1 MNKTASDHV
10 SSMNKFLKMAAI
22 ASVAI
27 ALFASCST
35 DKKEPVDV
43 HVNVMTICISRTELT
58 RAFADPI
65 PDGAVPQFDS
75 VSVSVNKGIGALRF
89 TLKDAALQRA
99 LTPAGYRVPVTDPV
113 TEVTLTANGSARRNV
128 TQFQGSTVPLAAT
141 ATGTDIVAT
150 VNPKDSEKVTY
161 SVNLSPKPIMARL
174 EVFGKIEALNP
185 AWEYFEI
192 EEVYVNNYLINYEG
206 TRRNYTPGNGK
217 NNFATKPRINGKMR
231 DIVPRDVDSQTAF
244 QNGTK
249 VIAYHLFPLT
259 EKERAAATPL
269 LYFDHLIL
277 KIKAVPADPSQKAKE
292 GYLTIHSF
300 YENTKGDLK
309 GFEAGKI
316 YKFDLATLSDM
327 FNVANA
333 NDLPIT
339 KAPESGSPYS
349 MSLRTKSIT
358 WTPNNAT
365 PRLNEK

>member
-1 MNKTASDHV
+1 
-10 SSMNKFLKMAAI
+10 MAAI
-22 ASVAI
+22 ASVVI

-35 DKKEPVDV
+35 DKKEPVDE
-43 HVNVMTICISRTELT
+43 HVNVNVMAIRISRTELT

-65 PDGAVPQFDS
+65 PDGAVPEIAKVT
-75 VSVSVNKGIGALRF
+75 VSINKGRDALRY
-89 TLKDAALQRA
+89 TLDAAAIQRA

-113 TEVTLTANGSARRNV
+113 TEVTLDANGSTSSSV
-128 TQFQGSTVPLAAT
+128 TQCQGSTVPLTAT

-150 VNPKDSEKVTY
+150 VNPKNSERVTY
-161 SVNLSPKPIMARL
+161 SVNLSPKPLMARL

-185 AWEYFEI
+185 AWDRFEI
-192 EEVYVNNYLINYEG
+192 EEVYMNNYLINYEG
-206 TRRNYTPGNGK
+206 KRFNADGSKIVRK
-217 NNFATKPRINGKMR
+217 KLRQKMY

-259 EKERAAATPL
+259 EKERAAATPP

-316 YKFDLATLSDM
+316 YKFDLGTLSDM
-327 FNVANA
+327 FNTT
-333 NDLPIT
+333 DLPIT
-339 KAPESGSPYS
+339 KTPESGSPYS
-349 MSLRTKSIT
+349 TALRTKSIT

-365 PRLNEK
+365 PSLNEK

>member
-1 MNKTASDHV
+1 
-10 SSMNKFLKMAAI
+10 MNKFLKMAAI

-89 TLKDAALQRA
+89 TLKDADLQRA

-113 TEVTLTANGSARRNV
+113 TEVTLDANNKRGSG
-128 TQFQGSTVPLAAT
+128 TIMQFQGSTVPLTAT

-161 SVNLSPKPIMARL
+161 SVNLSLKPIMARL

-185 AWEYFEI
+185 AWDRFEI
-192 EEVYVNNYLINYEG
+192 EEVYVNNYILSP
-206 TRRNYTPGNGK
+206 RRPRNYTPGNGE
-217 NNFATKPRINGKMR
+217 NNFAKSPAIKKGMYDK
-231 DIVPRDVDSQTAF
+231 VPRDVASQTAF

-249 VIAYHLFPLT
+249 VIAYHLYPLT
-259 EKERAAATPL
+259 EKERAAATPPR
-269 LYFDHLIL
+269 YFDHLIL
-277 KIKAVPADPSQKAKE
+277 KIKAVPTDPSQTARE
-292 GYLTIHSF
+292 GFLTIRSF

-316 YKFDLATLSDM
+316 YKFNLGTLSDM

-339 KAPESGSPYS
+339 SAPESGSPHS

-365 PRLNEK
+365 PSLNEYK

>member
-1 MNKTASDHV
+1 
-10 SSMNKFLKMAAI
+10 MAAI

-43 HVNVMTICISRTELT
+43 HMNVMTICISRTELT

-65 PDGAVPQFDS
+65 PDGAVPEITS
-75 VSVSVNKGIGALRF
+75 VTVSINKGALKY
-89 TLKDAALQRA
+89 TLDAAAIQRA

-113 TEVTLTANGSARRNV
+113 TEVTLTANGTVASSSSV
-128 TQFQGSTVPLAAT
+128 TQFQGSTVPLRAT
-141 ATGTDIVAT
+141 ATGADITST

-161 SVNLSPKPIMARL
+161 SVTLSPEPLLARL

-185 AWEYFEI
+185 AWDRFEI
-192 EEVYVNNYLINYEG
+192 EEVYMNNYLVNYEG
-206 TRRNYTPGNGK
+206 KRFNADGSKIVRK
-217 NNFATKPRINGKMR
+217 KLRQKMY
-231 DIVPRDVDSQTAF
+231 DIVPRDVASQTAF

-259 EKERAAATPL
+259 KNERTAATPPR
-269 LYFDHLIL
+269 YFDHLIL

-316 YKFDLATLSDM
+316 YKFDLGALSDM
-327 FNVANA
+327 FNAT
-333 NDLPIT
+333 DLPIT
-339 KAPESGSPYS
+339 PTPESGSPYS
-349 MSLRTKSIT
+349 TALRTKSIT

>member
-1 MNKTASDHV
+1 
-10 SSMNKFLKMAAI
+10 MAAI
-22 ASVAI
+22 VSMVI

-43 HVNVMTICISRTELT
+43 HVRVMTIRISRTELT

-65 PDGAVPQFDS
+65 PDGAVPQIDNAV
-75 VSVSVNKGIGALRF
+75 VSINGGALRE
-89 TLKDAALQRA
+89 TLDDAAIQRA
-99 LTPAGYRVPVTDPV
+99 LTPAGYRVPVTGSV
-113 TEVTLTANGSARRNV
+113 TEVTLTANGSRSTNV
-128 TQFQGSTVPLAAT
+128 TQCQGSTVPLIAT

-161 SVNLSPKPIMARL
+161 SVNLSPKPLMARL

-185 AWEYFEI
+185 AWDRFEI
-192 EEVYVNNYLINYEG
+192 EEVYVNNYLLSQ
-206 TRRNYTPGNGK
+206 TRARRYYTPGNGV
-217 NNFATKPRINGKMR
+217 NDFARSPRIRKEMY
-231 DIVPRDVDSQTAF
+231 DIVPRDIDSQTAF

-249 VIAYHLFPLT
+249 VIAYHLYPLT
-259 EKERAAATPL
+259 EEERTAATPS

-277 KIKAVPADPSQKAKE
+277 KIKAFPADPSQTARE
-292 GYLTIHSF
+292 GYLTIRGF

-316 YKFDLATLSDM
+316 YKFDLGTLSDM

-339 KAPESGSPYS
+339 PAPESGSPHS
-349 MSLRTKSIT
+349 MALRTNSIP

-365 PRLNEK
+365 SRLNEYK

>member
-1 MNKTASDHV
+1 
-10 SSMNKFLKMAAI
+10 MAAI

-43 HVNVMTICISRTELT
+43 QVNVMAICISRTELT

-65 PDGAVPQFDS
+65 PDGAVPQITD
-75 VSVSVNKGIGALRF
+75 VSVSVNRGALRY
-89 TLKDAALQRA
+89 TLDGAALQRA

-113 TEVTLTANGSARRNV
+113 TEVTLTANGRTSSKV
-128 TQFQGSTVPLAAT
+128 TQFQGSTVPMTAT

-150 VNPKDSEKVTY
+150 VNPKNSERVTY

-185 AWEYFEI
+185 AWDRFEI
-192 EEVYVNNYLINYEG
+192 EEVYMNNYLVNYEG
-206 TRRNYTPGNGK
+206 KRHNAKGSDIVKKRL
-217 NNFATKPRINGKMR
+217 RQKMY
-231 DIVPRDVDSQTAF
+231 DKVPRDVDSQTAF

-259 EKERAAATPL
+259 EKERAAATPP

-277 KIKAVPADPSQKAKE
+277 KITAFPADPSQKAKE
-292 GYLTIHSF
+292 GYLTIRSF

-316 YKFDLATLSDM
+316 YKFDLGTLSDM
-327 FNVANA
+327 FSAT
-333 NDLPIT
+333 DLPIT
-339 KAPESGSPYS
+339 PTPESGSSHS
-349 MSLRTKSIT
+349 MALRTNPIP

-365 PRLNEK
+365 PRLNEYK

>member
-1 MNKTASDHV
+1 
-10 SSMNKFLKMAAI
+10 MNKFLKMAAI

-43 HVNVMTICISRTELT
+43 HVNVMAIRISRTELT

-65 PDGAVPQFDS
+65 PDGTVPQIAKITVSINGGRGSTLDS
-75 VSVSVNKGIGALRF
+75 
-89 TLKDAALQRA
+89 AAIQRA

-113 TEVTLTANGSARRNV
+113 TEVTLAANGSTSSGV
-128 TQFQGSTVPLAAT
+128 TQCQGSTVPLTAT

-150 VNPKDSEKVTY
+150 VNPKNSKRVTY
-161 SVNLSPKPIMARL
+161 SVNLSLKPIMARL
-174 EVFGKIEALNP
+174 EVFGKIEASNP
-185 AWEYFEI
+185 AWDHFEI
-192 EEVYVNNYLINYEG
+192 EEVYM
-206 TRRNYTPGNGK
+206 
-217 NNFATKPRINGKMR
+217 NNFLLKYEKNRFYSNGSDIVRKRLRRGMY
-231 DIVPRDVDSQTAF
+231 DIVPRDVASQTAF

-259 EKERAAATPL
+259 AKERAAATPPR
-269 LYFDHLIL
+269 YFDHLIL
-277 KIKAVPADPSQKAKE
+277 KIKAVPPDPSQKAKE

-316 YKFDLATLSDM
+316 YKFDLGTLSDM
-327 FNVANA
+327 FNAT
-333 NDLPIT
+333 DLPIT
-339 KAPESGSPYS
+339 KTPESGNPYS
-349 MSLRTKSIT
+349 TALRTKSIT

-365 PRLNEK
+365 PSLNEK

>member
-1 MNKTASDHV
+1 
-10 SSMNKFLKMAAI
+10 MAAI

-27 ALFASCST
+27 ALLASCST

-43 HVNVMTICISRTELT
+43 QVRVMTIRISRTELT

-65 PDGAVPQFDS
+65 PDGTVPQIS
-75 VSVSVNKGIGALRF
+75 EVSISVNKGRGT
-89 TLKDAALQRA
+89 TLDGAALQRA
-99 LTPAGYRVPVTDPV
+99 MTPAGYRVHVTDPV
-113 TEVTLTANGSARRNV
+113 TEVTLTANGSTSRNV
-128 TQFQGSTVPLAAT
+128 TQFQGLNAKVPMTAT

-185 AWEYFEI
+185 AWDHFEI
-192 EEVYVNNYLINYEG
+192 EEVYVNNYLLTYEG
-206 TRRNYTPGNGK
+206 RRFYSNGSDIVRK
-217 NNFATKPRINGKMR
+217 RLRRGMY
-231 DIVPRDVDSQTAF
+231 DIVPRDVASQTAF

-249 VIAYHLFPLT
+249 VIAYHLYPLT
-259 EKERAAATPL
+259 EKERAATTPK

-309 GFEAGKI
+309 GFEPGKI
-316 YKFDLATLSDM
+316 YKFDLDTLSDM
-327 FNVANA
+327 FNAT
-333 NDLPIT
+333 DLPIT
-339 KAPESGSPYS
+339 PAPESGNQYS
-349 MSLRTKSIT
+349 MALRTKSIT

-365 PRLNEK
+365 PSLNEK

>member
-1 MNKTASDHV
+1 
-10 SSMNKFLKMAAI
+10 MAAI
-22 ASVAI
+22 ASVVI

-43 HVNVMTICISRTELT
+43 HVNVMAIRISRTELT

-65 PDGAVPQFDS
+65 PDGTVPQIDKVT
-75 VSVSVNKGIGALRF
+75 VSINNGALRY
-89 TLKDAALQRA
+89 TLEGDDLRRA

-113 TEVTLTANGSARRNV
+113 TEVTLTANGRENSNV
-128 TQFQGSTVPLAAT
+128 TQFQRSTVLMTAT

-161 SVNLSPKPIMARL
+161 SVNLSLKPLMARL

-185 AWEYFEI
+185 AWDRFEI
-192 EEVYVNNYLINYEG
+192 EEVYVNNYLLKYEDKDKRFYSKG
-206 TRRNYTPGNGK
+206 SDIAAKKRLRRQMY
-217 NNFATKPRINGKMR
+217 
-231 DIVPRDVDSQTAF
+231 DIVPRDVDAQTAF

-259 EKERAAATPL
+259 EKERAAATPE

-327 FNVANA
+327 FNAT
-333 NDLPIT
+333 DLPIT
-339 KAPESGSPYS
+339 KTPESGSPHS
-349 MSLRTKSIT
+349 MALRTNPIP

-365 PRLNEK
+365 PSLNEK

>member
-1 MNKTASDHV
+1 
-10 SSMNKFLKMAAI
+10 MNKFFKMAAI

-43 HVNVMTICISRTELT
+43 HVNVMAIRISRTELT

-65 PDGAVPQFDS
+65 PDGTVPEITS
-75 VSVSVNKGIGALRF
+75 VTVSINKGRGALRY
-89 TLKDAALQRA
+89 TLDDAAIQRA

-113 TEVTLTANGSARRNV
+113 TEVTLTANGSSSRNV
-128 TQFQGSTVPLAAT
+128 TQFQGSGSTVPLTAT
-141 ATGTDIVAT
+141 ATGADIVAT

-161 SVNLSPKPIMARL
+161 SVNLSPKALMARL

-185 AWEYFEI
+185 AWDHFEI
-192 EEVYVNNYLINYEG
+192 EEVYVNNYLLRYENK
-206 TRRNYTPGNGK
+206 RRIYTPGNGVD
-217 NNFATKPRINGKMR
+217 NFDQSPAKQMYDK
-231 DIVPRDVDSQTAF
+231 VPRDVESQTAF
-244 QNGTK
+244 QTGTK

-259 EKERAAATPL
+259 ESERAAATPPR
-269 LYFDHLIL
+269 YFDHLIL
-277 KIKAVPADPSQKAKE
+277 KIKAVPADPSQTARE
-292 GYLTIHSF
+292 GFLTILSF

-316 YKFDLATLSDM
+316 YKFNLGTLSDM

-339 KAPESGSPYS
+339 PAPESGSPHS

>member
-1 MNKTASDHV
+1 
-10 SSMNKFLKMAAI
+10 MAAI
-22 ASVAI
+22 ASVVI

-43 HVNVMTICISRTELT
+43 HVNVNAMTIRISGTELT

-65 PDGAVPQFDS
+65 PDGTVPQIDK
-75 VSVSVNKGIGALRF
+75 VTVAINKGALSY
-89 TLKDAALQRA
+89 TLEGDDLQRA

-113 TEVTLTANGSARRNV
+113 TEVSLTANGSTSRNV
-128 TQFQGSTVPLAAT
+128 TQFQGLNAKVPMTAT

-185 AWEYFEI
+185 AWEHFEI

-217 NNFATKPRINGKMR
+217 NNFATKPRIIGKMR

-316 YKFDLATLSDM
+316 YKFNLGTLSDM

-339 KAPESGSPYS
+339 KAPESGSPHS

>member
-1 MNKTASDHV
+1 
-10 SSMNKFLKMAAI
+10 MAAI
-22 ASVAI
+22 ASVVI

-43 HVNVMTICISRTELT
+43 HVNVNAMTIRISGTELT

-65 PDGAVPQFDS
+65 PDGTVPQIDK
-75 VSVSVNKGIGALRF
+75 VTVAINKGALSY
-89 TLKDAALQRA
+89 TLEGDDLQRA

-113 TEVTLTANGSARRNV
+113 TEVSLIANGRTNSNV
-128 TQFQGSTVPLAAT
+128 TEFQRSTVLMTAT

-161 SVNLSPKPIMARL
+161 SVNLSLKPLMARL

-185 AWEYFEI
+185 AWDRFEI
-192 EEVYVNNYLINYEG
+192 EEVYVNNYLSNYEG
-206 TRRNYTPGNGK
+206 KRFYSKGSDFVRKPPKVRRGMYDK
-217 NNFATKPRINGKMR
+217 
-231 DIVPRDVDSQTAF
+231 VPSDVASQTAF

-259 EKERAAATPL
+259 EKERAAATPKP

-277 KIKAVPADPSQKAKE
+277 KIKAVPAGSSPKASE
-292 GYLTIHSF
+292 GFLTIRSF

-316 YKFDLATLSDM
+316 YKFDLGTLSDM

-339 KAPESGSPYS
+339 KTPESGSKHS
-349 MSLRTKSIT
+349 MALRTNSIP
-358 WTPNNAT
+358 WTMNNAT
-365 PRLNEK
+365 PRLNEYK

>member
-1 MNKTASDHV
+1 
-10 SSMNKFLKMAAI
+10 MAAI

-43 HVNVMTICISRTELT
+43 HVNVMTIRISRTELT

-65 PDGAVPQFDS
+65 PDGAVPEITS
-75 VSVSVNKGIGALRF
+75 VTVSINGGALRY
-89 TLKDAALQRA
+89 TLDDAAIQRA

-113 TEVTLTANGSARRNV
+113 TEVTLTANGSSSRNV
-128 TQFQGSTVPLAAT
+128 TQFQGSGSTVPMTAT
-141 ATGTDIVAT
+141 ATGADIVAT

-161 SVNLSPKPIMARL
+161 SVNLSPKPLMARL

-185 AWEYFEI
+185 AWDRFEI

-206 TRRNYTPGNGK
+206 RRFYSNGSDIVRK
-217 NNFATKPRINGKMR
+217 RLRRGMY
-231 DIVPRDVDSQTAF
+231 DIVPRDVDSQNAF

-259 EKERAAATPL
+259 ASERTDATPPR
-269 LYFDHLIL
+269 YFDHLIL
-277 KIKAVPADPSQKAKE
+277 KIKAIPADPSLTAKE

-309 GFEAGKI
+309 GFEPGKI
-316 YKFDLATLSDM
+316 YKFDLGTLTDK
-327 FNVANA
+327 FNVG

-339 KAPESGSPYS
+339 PTPESGNPYS
-349 MSLRTKSIT
+349 MALRTKSIK

-365 PRLNEK
+365 PSLNEK

>member
-1 MNKTASDHV
+1 
-10 SSMNKFLKMAAI
+10 MAAI

-43 HVNVMTICISRTELT
+43 HVNVMTIRISRTELT

-65 PDGAVPQFDS
+65 PDGAVPEITS
-75 VSVSVNKGIGALRF
+75 AIVSINGGALRE
-89 TLKDAALQRA
+89 TLDDAAIQRA
-99 LTPAGYRVPVTDPV
+99 LTPAGYRVPVTGPV
-113 TEVTLTANGSARRNV
+113 TEVSLTANGSIRSNV
-128 TQFQGSTVPLAAT
+128 TRCQGSTVPMTAS
-141 ATGTDIVAT
+141 ATGIDIVAT

-161 SVNLSPKPIMARL
+161 SVNLSPKPLMARL

-185 AWEYFEI
+185 AWDHFEI
-192 EEVYVNNYLINYEG
+192 EEVYVNNYLLTYEG
-206 TRRNYTPGNGK
+206 RRFYSNGSDIVRK
-217 NNFATKPRINGKMR
+217 RLRRGMY
-231 DIVPRDVDSQTAF
+231 DIVPRDVASQTAF

-259 EKERAAATPL
+259 ESERTAATPS

-277 KIKAVPADPSQKAKE
+277 KIKAVPADPSQTARE
-292 GYLTIHSF
+292 GFLTILSF

-316 YKFDLATLSDM
+316 YKFDLGTLSDM

-339 KAPESGSPYS
+339 PAPESGSLHS
-349 MSLRTKSIT
+349 MALRTNSIS
-358 WTPNNAT
+358 WTVNNAT

>member
-1 MNKTASDHV
+1 
-10 SSMNKFLKMAAI
+10 MAAI

-43 HVNVMTICISRTELT
+43 QVRVMTIRISRTELT

-65 PDGAVPQFDS
+65 PDGTVPQIS
-75 VSVSVNKGIGALRF
+75 EVSISVNKGRGAIKF
-89 TLKDAALQRA
+89 TLDGAALQRA
-99 LTPAGYRVPVTDPV
+99 MTPAGYRVPVTDPV
-113 TEVTLTANGSARRNV
+113 TEVTLTANGSTSRNV
-128 TQFQGSTVPLAAT
+128 TQFQASDAKVPMTAT

-150 VNPKDSEKVTY
+150 VNPKDSEKVAY

-185 AWEYFEI
+185 AWNHFEI
-192 EEVYVNNYLINYEG
+192 EEVYVNNYLLNYEG
-206 TRRNYTPGNGK
+206 TRRIYTPGNGK
-217 NNFATKPRINGKMR
+217 NNFATNPRINGKMC

-259 EKERAAATPL
+259 EKERAAAIPPR
-269 LYFDHLIL
+269 YFDHLIL

-316 YKFDLATLSDM
+316 YKFDLGTLSDM
-327 FNVANA
+327 FNTT
-333 NDLPIT
+333 DLPIT
-339 KAPESGSPYS
+339 KTPESGSPHS

-365 PRLNEK
+365 PSLNEK

>member
-1 MNKTASDHV
+1 
-10 SSMNKFLKMAAI
+10 MAAI

-43 HVNVMTICISRTELT
+43 QVRVMTIRISRTELT

-65 PDGAVPQFDS
+65 PDGTVPQIS
-75 VSVSVNKGIGALRF
+75 EVSISVNKGKGAIKF
-89 TLKDAALQRA
+89 TLDGAALQRA
-99 LTPAGYRVPVTDPV
+99 MTPAGYRVPVTDPV
-113 TEVTLTANGSARRNV
+113 TEVTLTANGSTSRNV
-128 TQFQGSTVPLAAT
+128 TQFQASDAKVPMTAT

-185 AWEYFEI
+185 AWDHFEI
-192 EEVYVNNYLINYEG
+192 EEVYVNNYLIKYEG
-206 TRRNYTPGNGK
+206 TRRIYTPGNGK
-217 NNFATKPRINGKMR
+217 NNFATKPRINGKMC

-259 EKERAAATPL
+259 EKERAAATPS

-277 KIKAVPADPSQKAKE
+277 KIKAVPADPSQTARV
-292 GYLTIHSF
+292 GFLTIRSF
-300 YENTKGDLK
+300 YENTKDDLK
-309 GFEAGKI
+309 GFEPGKI
-316 YKFDLATLSDM
+316 YKFDLGTLSDM
-327 FNVANA
+327 FNAT
-333 NDLPIT
+333 DLPIT
-339 KAPESGSPYS
+339 PAPESGSSYS
-349 MSLRTKSIT
+349 MALRTNPIP

-365 PRLNEK
+365 PSLNEYK

>member
-1 MNKTASDHV
+1 
-10 SSMNKFLKMAAI
+10 MAAI

-43 HVNVMTICISRTELT
+43 QVHVMTIRISRTELT

-65 PDGAVPQFDS
+65 PDGTVPQIS
-75 VSVSVNKGIGALRF
+75 EVSISVNKGAIRY
-89 TLKDAALQRA
+89 TLDGTALQRA
-99 LTPAGYRVPVTDPV
+99 MTPAGYRVPVTDPV
-113 TEVTLTANGSARRNV
+113 TEVTLTANGSTSRNV
-128 TQFQGSTVPLAAT
+128 TQFQASDAKVPMTAT

-161 SVNLSPKPIMARL
+161 SVNLSPMPIMARL

-185 AWEYFEI
+185 AWDHFEI
-192 EEVYVNNYLINYEG
+192 EEVYVNNYLIKYEG
-206 TRRNYTPGNGK
+206 KRRNYTPGNGVD
-217 NNFATKPRINGKMR
+217 NFARSPRINGKMR

-259 EKERAAATPL
+259 EKERAAATPS

-277 KIKAVPADPSQKAKE
+277 KIKAVPADPSQTARV
-292 GYLTIHSF
+292 GFLTIRSF
-300 YENTKGDLK
+300 YENSKGDLK
-309 GFEAGKI
+309 GFEPGKI
-316 YKFDLATLSDM
+316 YKFDLGTLSDM
-327 FNVANA
+327 FNVG

-339 KAPESGSPYS
+339 PAPESGSSYS
-349 MSLRTKSIT
+349 TALRTKSIT
-358 WTPNNAT
+358 WTDNNAT
-365 PRLNEK
+365 PSLNEYK

>member
-1 MNKTASDHV
+1 
-10 SSMNKFLKMAAI
+10 MAAI
-22 ASVAI
+22 ASVVI

-43 HVNVMTICISRTELT
+43 HANVNVNVNVMTIRISRTELT

-65 PDGAVPQFDS
+65 PDGTVPQIDKVT
-75 VSVSVNKGIGALRF
+75 VSINNGALSY
-89 TLKDAALQRA
+89 TLEGDSLQRA

-113 TEVTLTANGSARRNV
+113 TEVTLTANGSESSNV
-128 TQFQGSTVPLAAT
+128 TQFQGSTVLMTAT

-161 SVNLSPKPIMARL
+161 SVNLSLKPLMARL

-185 AWEYFEI
+185 AWDHFEI
-192 EEVYVNNYLINYEG
+192 EEVYVNNFLLKYEDKDKRFYSKG
-206 TRRNYTPGNGK
+206 SDIAAKKRLRRGMYDK
-217 NNFATKPRINGKMR
+217 
-231 DIVPRDVDSQTAF
+231 VPRDVESQTAF

-259 EKERAAATPL
+259 EKERAAAIPPR
-269 LYFDHLIL
+269 YFDHLIL
-277 KIKAVPADPSQKAKE
+277 KIKAVPANSSQTASE
-292 GYLTIHSF
+292 GFLTIWSF

-316 YKFDLATLSDM
+316 YKFDLGTLSNM

-339 KAPESGSPYS
+339 KTPESGTPHS
-349 MSLRTKSIT
+349 MALRTNSIP
-358 WTPNNAT
+358 WTMNNAT

>member
-1 MNKTASDHV
+1 
-10 SSMNKFLKMAAI
+10 MAAI
-22 ASVAI
+22 ASVVI

-43 HVNVMTICISRTELT
+43 HANVNVNVMTIRISRTELT

-65 PDGAVPQFDS
+65 PDGTVPQIDKVT
-75 VSVSVNKGIGALRF
+75 VSINNGALSY
-89 TLKDAALQRA
+89 TLEGDSLQRA

-113 TEVTLTANGSARRNV
+113 TEVTLTANGSESSNV
-128 TQFQGSTVPLAAT
+128 TQFQGSTVLMTAT

-185 AWEYFEI
+185 AWDHFEI
-192 EEVYVNNYLINYEG
+192 EEVYVNNYLLTYEG
-206 TRRNYTPGNGK
+206 RRFYSNGSDIVRK
-217 NNFATKPRINGKMR
+217 RLRRGMY
-231 DIVPRDVDSQTAF
+231 DIVPRDVASQTAF

-249 VIAYHLFPLT
+249 VIAYHLYPLT
-259 EKERAAATPL
+259 EKERAATTPK

-309 GFEAGKI
+309 GFEPGKI
-316 YKFDLATLSDM
+316 YKFDLDTLSDM
-327 FNVANA
+327 FNAT
-333 NDLPIT
+333 DLPIT
-339 KAPESGSPYS
+339 PAPESGNQYS
-349 MSLRTKSIT
+349 MALRTKSIT

-365 PRLNEK
+365 PSLNEK

>member
-1 MNKTASDHV
+1 
-10 SSMNKFLKMAAI
+10 MAAI

-43 HVNVMTICISRTELT
+43 QVRVMTIRISRTELT

-65 PDGAVPQFDS
+65 PDGAVPEITS
-75 VSVSVNKGIGALRF
+75 VTVSINGGALRY
-89 TLKDAALQRA
+89 TLDDAAIQRA
-99 LTPAGYRVPVTDPV
+99 MTPAGYRVPVTDPV
-113 TEVTLTANGSARRNV
+113 TEVTLTANGSTSRNV
-128 TQFQGSTVPLAAT
+128 TQFQASDAKVPMTAT

-161 SVNLSPKPIMARL
+161 SVNLSLKPLMARL

-185 AWEYFEI
+185 AWDHFEI
-192 EEVYVNNYLINYEG
+192 EEVYVNNYLLKYEG
-206 TRRNYTPGNGK
+206 TRRIYTPGNGK
-217 NNFATKPRINGKMR
+217 NNFATNPRINDKMR

-259 EKERAAATPL
+259 EKERAAAIPPR
-269 LYFDHLIL
+269 YFDHLIL
-277 KIKAVPADPSQKAKE
+277 KIKAVPANSSQTASE
-292 GYLTIHSF
+292 GFLTIWSF

-316 YKFDLATLSDM
+316 YKFDLGTLSNM

-339 KAPESGSPYS
+339 KTPESGTPHS
-349 MSLRTKSIT
+349 MALRTNSIP
-358 WTPNNAT
+358 WTMNNAT

>member
-1 MNKTASDHV
+1 
-10 SSMNKFLKMAAI
+10 MAAI

-43 HVNVMTICISRTELT
+43 QVNVMAICISRTELT

-65 PDGAVPQFDS
+65 PDGAVPQITD
-75 VSVSVNKGIGALRF
+75 VSVSVNRGVLRY
-89 TLKDAALQRA
+89 TLDGAALQRA

-113 TEVTLTANGSARRNV
+113 TEVTLTANGRISSKV
-128 TQFQGSTVPLAAT
+128 TQFQGSTVPMTAT

-150 VNPKDSEKVTY
+150 VNPKNSEKVVY
-161 SVNLSPKPIMARL
+161 SVNLSPKPLMARL

-185 AWEYFEI
+185 AWDRFEI
-192 EEVYVNNYLINYEG
+192 EEVYMNNYLVNYEG
-206 TRRNYTPGNGK
+206 KRHNAKGSDIVKKRL
-217 NNFATKPRINGKMR
+217 RQKMY
-231 DIVPRDVDSQTAF
+231 DKVPRDVDSQTAF

-259 EKERAAATPL
+259 AKERAAATPP

-277 KIKAVPADPSQKAKE
+277 KIKAFPADPSQKAKE
-292 GYLTIHSF
+292 GYLTIRSF
-300 YENTKGDLK
+300 YENSKGDLK

-316 YKFDLATLSDM
+316 YKFDLGTLSDM
-327 FNVANA
+327 FNAT
-333 NDLPIT
+333 DLPIT
-339 KAPESGSPYS
+339 PTPESGSSHS
-349 MSLRTKSIT
+349 MALRTNPIP

-365 PRLNEK
+365 PRLNEYK

>member
-1 MNKTASDHV
+1 
-10 SSMNKFLKMAAI
+10 MAAI

-43 HVNVMTICISRTELT
+43 HVNVMAIRISRTELT

-65 PDGAVPQFDS
+65 PDGAVPEITS
-75 VSVSVNKGIGALRF
+75 VTVSINKGRGALRY
-89 TLKDAALQRA
+89 TLDAAAIQRA

-113 TEVTLTANGSARRNV
+113 TDVTLDANGSTSSNV
-128 TQFQGSTVPLAAT
+128 TQFQGSTVPMTAT

-150 VNPKDSEKVTY
+150 VNPKNSERVTY
-161 SVNLSPKPIMARL
+161 SVNLSPKPLMARL

-185 AWEYFEI
+185 AWNHFEI
-192 EEVYVNNYLINYEG
+192 EEVYMNNYLVNYEG
-206 TRRNYTPGNGK
+206 KRHNAKGSDIVKKRL
-217 NNFATKPRINGKMR
+217 RQKMY
-231 DIVPRDVDSQTAF
+231 DKVPRDVDSQTAF

-259 EKERAAATPL
+259 EKERTDATPP

-277 KIKAVPADPSQKAKE
+277 KIKAFPADPSQKAKE

-327 FNVANA
+327 FNAT
-333 NDLPIT
+333 DLPIT
-339 KAPESGSPYS
+339 KTPESGSPHS
-349 MSLRTKSIT
+349 MALRTNPIP

-365 PRLNEK
+365 PRLNEYK

>member
-1 MNKTASDHV
+1 
-10 SSMNKFLKMAAI
+10 MAAI

-43 HVNVMTICISRTELT
+43 QVNVMAICISRTELT

-65 PDGAVPQFDS
+65 PDGAVPQITD
-75 VSVSVNKGIGALRF
+75 VSVSVNRGVLRY
-89 TLKDAALQRA
+89 TLDGAALQRA

-113 TEVTLTANGSARRNV
+113 TEVTLTANGRTSSKV
-128 TQFQGSTVPLAAT
+128 TQFQGSTVPMTAT

-150 VNPKDSEKVTY
+150 VNPKNSEKVVY
-161 SVNLSPKPIMARL
+161 SVNLSPKPLMARL

-185 AWEYFEI
+185 AWDRFEI
-192 EEVYVNNYLINYEG
+192 EEVYMNNYLVNYEG
-206 TRRNYTPGNGK
+206 KRHNAKGSDIVKKRL
-217 NNFATKPRINGKMR
+217 RQKMY
-231 DIVPRDVDSQTAF
+231 DKVPRDVDSQTAF

-259 EKERAAATPL
+259 AKERAAATPP

-277 KIKAVPADPSQKAKE
+277 KIKAFPADPSQKAKE
-292 GYLTIHSF
+292 GYLTIRSF
-300 YENTKGDLK
+300 YENSKGDLK

-316 YKFDLATLSDM
+316 YKFDLGTLSDM
-327 FNVANA
+327 FNAT
-333 NDLPIT
+333 DLPIT
-339 KAPESGSPYS
+339 PTPESGSSHS
-349 MSLRTKSIT
+349 MALRTNPIP

-365 PRLNEK
+365 PRLNEYK

>member
-1 MNKTASDHV
+1 
-10 SSMNKFLKMAAI
+10 MAAI

-43 HVNVMTICISRTELT
+43 QVNVMAICISRTELT

-65 PDGAVPQFDS
+65 PDGAVPQITD
-75 VSVSVNKGIGALRF
+75 VSVSVNRGALRY
-89 TLKDAALQRA
+89 TLDGAALQRA

-113 TEVTLTANGSARRNV
+113 TEVTLTANGRTSSKV
-128 TQFQGSTVPLAAT
+128 TQFQGSTVPMTAT

-185 AWEYFEI
+185 AWDHFEI
-192 EEVYVNNYLINYEG
+192 EEVYMNNYLITYEG
-206 TRRNYTPGNGK
+206 KRHNAKGSDIVKKRL
-217 NNFATKPRINGKMR
+217 RQKMY
-231 DIVPRDVDSQTAF
+231 DKVPRDVDSQTAF

-259 EKERAAATPL
+259 AKERAAATPPR
-269 LYFDHLIL
+269 YFDHLIL

-316 YKFDLATLSDM
+316 YKFDLGTLSDM
-327 FNVANA
+327 FNAT
-333 NDLPIT
+333 DLPIT
-339 KAPESGSPYS
+339 QTPESGSPHS
-349 MSLRTKSIT
+349 MALRTNSIP

-365 PRLNEK
+365 PRLNEYK

>member
-1 MNKTASDHV
+1 
-10 SSMNKFLKMAAI
+10 MAAI
-22 ASVAI
+22 ASVVI

-43 HVNVMTICISRTELT
+43 HVNVNAMTIRISGTELT

-65 PDGAVPQFDS
+65 PDGTVPQIDKVT
-75 VSVSVNKGIGALRF
+75 VSINNGALRY
-89 TLKDAALQRA
+89 TLEGDDLRRA

-113 TEVTLTANGSARRNV
+113 TEVTLTANGRENSNV
-128 TQFQGSTVPLAAT
+128 TQFQRSTVLMTAT

-161 SVNLSPKPIMARL
+161 SVNLSLKPLMARL

-185 AWEYFEI
+185 AWDRFEI
-192 EEVYVNNYLINYEG
+192 EEVYMNNYLVTYEG
-206 TRRNYTPGNGK
+206 KRHNAKGSDIVKKRL
-217 NNFATKPRINGKMR
+217 RQKMY
-231 DIVPRDVDSQTAF
+231 DKVPRDVDSQTAF

-259 EKERAAATPL
+259 EKERAAATPP

-292 GYLTIHSF
+292 GYLTIRSF

-327 FNVANA
+327 FNAT
-333 NDLPIT
+333 DLPIT
-339 KAPESGSPYS
+339 KTPESGSSHS
-349 MSLRTKSIT
+349 MALRTNSIP

-365 PRLNEK
+365 PRLNEYK

>member
-1 MNKTASDHV
+1 
-10 SSMNKFLKMAAI
+10 MAAI
-22 ASVAI
+22 ASVVI

-43 HVNVMTICISRTELT
+43 HVNVMAIRISRTELT

-65 PDGAVPQFDS
+65 PDGAVPEITS
-75 VSVSVNKGIGALRF
+75 VTVSINKGRGALRY
-89 TLKDAALQRA
+89 TLDAAAIQRA

-113 TEVTLTANGSARRNV
+113 TEVTLDANGGASSGV
-128 TQFQGSTVPLAAT
+128 TQCQGSTVPLTAT

-150 VNPKDSEKVTY
+150 VNPKNSERVTY
-161 SVNLSPKPIMARL
+161 SVNLSLKPIMARL

-185 AWEYFEI
+185 AWNHFEI
-192 EEVYVNNYLINYEG
+192 EEVYVNNYLLKYED
-206 TRRNYTPGNGK
+206 K
-217 NNFATKPRINGKMR
+217 NKRFNSKGSDIVRKKLRQKMY
-231 DIVPRDVDSQTAF
+231 DKVPRDVDSQTAF

-259 EKERAAATPL
+259 AKERTDATPP

-277 KIKAVPADPSQKAKE
+277 KIKAFPADPSQKAKE

-327 FNVANA
+327 FNAT
-333 NDLPIT
+333 DLPIT
-339 KAPESGSPYS
+339 KTPESGSPYS
-349 MSLRTKSIT
+349 TALRTKSIT

-365 PRLNEK
+365 PSLNEK

>member
-1 MNKTASDHV
+1 
-10 SSMNKFLKMAAI
+10 MAAI
-22 ASVAI
+22 ASVVI

-43 HVNVMTICISRTELT
+43 HVNVNAMTIRISGTELT

-65 PDGAVPQFDS
+65 PDGTVPQIDKVT
-75 VSVSVNKGIGALRF
+75 VSINNGALSY
-89 TLKDAALQRA
+89 TLEGDSLQRA

-113 TEVTLTANGSARRNV
+113 TEVTLTANGSESSNV
-128 TQFQGSTVPLAAT
+128 TQFQGSTVLMTAT

-161 SVNLSPKPIMARL
+161 SVNLSLKPLMARL

-185 AWEYFEI
+185 AWDRFEI
-192 EEVYVNNYLINYEG
+192 EEVYMNNYLVNYEG
-206 TRRNYTPGNGK
+206 KRHNAKGSDIVKKRL
-217 NNFATKPRINGKMR
+217 RQKMY
-231 DIVPRDVDSQTAF
+231 DKVPRDVDSQTAF

-259 EKERAAATPL
+259 EKERAAATPP

-292 GYLTIHSF
+292 GYLTIRSF

-327 FNVANA
+327 FNAT
-333 NDLPIT
+333 DLPIT
-339 KAPESGSPYS
+339 KTPESGSSHS
-349 MSLRTKSIT
+349 MALRTNSIP

-365 PRLNEK
+365 PRLNEYK

>member
-1 MNKTASDHV
+1 
-10 SSMNKFLKMAAI
+10 MAAI
-22 ASVAI
+22 ASVVI

-43 HVNVMTICISRTELT
+43 HVNVMAIRISRTELT

-65 PDGAVPQFDS
+65 PDGTVPEITS
-75 VSVSVNKGIGALRF
+75 VTVSINGGALRY
-89 TLKDAALQRA
+89 TLDDAAIQRA

-113 TEVTLTANGSARRNV
+113 TEVTLTANGSTSSNV
-128 TQFQGSTVPLAAT
+128 TQCQGSTVPLTAT

-150 VNPKDSEKVTY
+150 VNPKNSERVTY
-161 SVNLSPKPIMARL
+161 SVNLSLKPIMARL
-174 EVFGKIEALNP
+174 EVFGKIEASNP
-185 AWEYFEI
+185 AWDRFEI
-192 EEVYVNNYLINYEG
+192 EEVYMNNYLLKYEDKRFYSKG
-206 TRRNYTPGNGK
+206 SDIVRKKLRQ
-217 NNFATKPRINGKMR
+217 KMY
-231 DIVPRDVDSQTAF
+231 DTVPRDVDSQTAF

-259 EKERAAATPL
+259 AEERTATTPP

-316 YKFDLATLSDM
+316 YKFDLGTLSDM
-327 FNVANA
+327 FNAT
-333 NDLPIT
+333 DLPIT
-339 KAPESGSPYS
+339 KTPESGNPYS
-349 MSLRTKSIT
+349 TALRTKSIT

-365 PRLNEK
+365 PSLNEK

>member
-1 MNKTASDHV
+1 MNR
-10 SSMNKFLKMAAI
+10 FLKMAAI

-35 DKKEPVDV
+35 YKKEPVDV
-43 HVNVMTICISRTELT
+43 NVNVMTIRISRTELT

-65 PDGAVPQFDS
+65 PDGAVPEITS
-75 VSVSVNKGIGALRF
+75 VTVSINGGALRY
-89 TLKDAALQRA
+89 TLDDAAIQRA

-113 TEVTLTANGSARRNV
+113 TEVTLTANGSRSTNV
-128 TQFQGSTVPLAAT
+128 TRLQGSTVPLTAT

-150 VNPKDSEKVTY
+150 VNPKNSERVTY
-161 SVNLSPKPIMARL
+161 SVTLSPKALMARL

-185 AWEYFEI
+185 AWDHFEI
-192 EEVYVNNYLINYEG
+192 EEVYVNNYLLTYEG
-206 TRRNYTPGNGK
+206 RRFYSNGSDIVRK
-217 NNFATKPRINGKMR
+217 RLRRGMY
-231 DIVPRDVDSQTAF
+231 DIVPRDVDSQNAF

-259 EKERAAATPL
+259 EKERAAAIPPR
-269 LYFDHLIL
+269 YFDHLIL
-277 KIKAVPADPSQKAKE
+277 KIKAVPANSSQTASE
-292 GYLTIHSF
+292 GFLTIWSF

-316 YKFDLATLSDM
+316 YKFDLGTLSNM

-339 KAPESGSPYS
+339 KTPESGTPHS
-349 MSLRTKSIT
+349 MALRTNSIP
-358 WTPNNAT
+358 WTMNNAT
-365 PRLNEK
+365 PRLNEYK

>member
-1 MNKTASDHV
+1 
-10 SSMNKFLKMAAI
+10 MAAI
-22 ASVAI
+22 ASVVI

-43 HVNVMTICISRTELT
+43 QVNVMAIRISRTELT

-65 PDGAVPQFDS
+65 PDGAVPEITS
-75 VSVSVNKGIGALRF
+75 VTVSINKGRGALRY
-89 TLKDAALQRA
+89 TLDGAAIQRA

-113 TEVTLTANGSARRNV
+113 TEVTLDANGSASSGV
-128 TQFQGSTVPLAAT
+128 TQCQGSTVPMTAT
-141 ATGTDIVAT
+141 ATSTDIVAT
-150 VNPKDSEKVTY
+150 VNPKNSERVTY
-161 SVNLSPKPIMARL
+161 SVNLSPKPLMARL

-185 AWEYFEI
+185 AWNHFEI
-192 EEVYVNNYLINYEG
+192 EEVYMNNYLVNYEG
-206 TRRNYTPGNGK
+206 KRFYSKGSDIAAGK
-217 NNFATKPRINGKMR
+217 KLRQRMYDK
-231 DIVPRDVDSQTAF
+231 VPRDVDSQTAF

-259 EKERAAATPL
+259 EKERTDATPP

-277 KIKAVPADPSQKAKE
+277 KIKVFPADPSQKAKE

-327 FNVANA
+327 FNAT
-333 NDLPIT
+333 DLPIT
-339 KAPESGSPYS
+339 KTPESGSPHS
-349 MSLRTKSIT
+349 MALRTNPIP

-365 PRLNEK
+365 PRLNEYK

>member
-1 MNKTASDHV
+1 
-10 SSMNKFLKMAAI
+10 MAAI
-22 ASVAI
+22 ASVVI

-43 HVNVMTICISRTELT
+43 HVNVNAMTIRISGTELT

-65 PDGAVPQFDS
+65 PDGTVPQIDKVT
-75 VSVSVNKGIGALRF
+75 VSINNGALRY
-89 TLKDAALQRA
+89 TLEGDDLRRA

-113 TEVTLTANGSARRNV
+113 TEVTLTANGRENSNV
-128 TQFQGSTVPLAAT
+128 TQFQRSTVLMTAT
-141 ATGTDIVAT
+141 ATGTDIVAA

-161 SVNLSPKPIMARL
+161 SVNLSLKPLMARL

-185 AWEYFEI
+185 AWDRFEI
-192 EEVYVNNYLINYEG
+192 EEVYMNNYLVNYEG
-206 TRRNYTPGNGK
+206 KRHNAKGSDIVKKRL
-217 NNFATKPRINGKMR
+217 RQKMY
-231 DIVPRDVDSQTAF
+231 DKVPRDVDSQTAF

-259 EKERAAATPL
+259 EKERAAAIPPR
-269 LYFDHLIL
+269 YFDHLIL
-277 KIKAVPADPSQKAKE
+277 KIKAVPANSSQTASE
-292 GYLTIHSF
+292 GFLTIWSF

-316 YKFDLATLSDM
+316 YKFDLGTLSNM

-339 KAPESGSPYS
+339 KTPESGTPHS
-349 MSLRTKSIT
+349 MALRTNSIP
-358 WTPNNAT
+358 WTMNNAT